1 MKQITEIFLEGES
14 STLNNIMQCLYQ
26 KTKAFSLE
34 NQKAVTRMCSKQ
46 Y

>member
-14 STLNNIMQCLYQ
+14 STLNDIMQCPYQ
-26 KTKAFSLE
+26 KTTAFSLE
-34 NQKAVTRMCSKQ
+34 NQKTVTRMCSIQ